1 MKRLLSPWHTVAVLV
16 AAGALAACEPAPPT
30 PKAASVPGAAAPS
43 SASTSAPV
51 SAPASS
57 TGAVQGLGDDAA
69 MVAASA
75 EKAQTLP
82 SNAAPDTSA
91 SPLAELKQYVGTYP
105 SDSNVSFLEQGV
117 LADRLKLML
126 GKEYSTLLSNLRTV
140 SPLTEDA
147 GRWFITGN
155 RPHEGGTEAAAVVVD
170 AGKNAVRVW
179 MLHEGKVSEYQDPN
193 HITVPWP
200 KDVQTMQDNQKSLSK
215 G

>member
-30 PKAASVPGAAAPS
+30 PKAASVPGAAAPG
-43 SASTSAPV
+43 SAS
-51 SAPASS
+51 ASS
-57 TGAVQGLGDDAA
+57 TSVPASTDGAVQGLGDDAA

-82 SNAAPDTSA
+82 SHAAPDAGA

-105 SDSNVSFLEQGV
+105 SDSNMSFLEQGV

-200 KDVQTMQDNQKSLSK
+200 KDVQTMQDNQKISSK

>member
-1 MKRLLSPWHTVAVLV
+1 
-16 AAGALAACEPAPPT
+16 
-30 PKAASVPGAAAPS
+30 
-43 SASTSAPV
+43 
-51 SAPASS
+51 
-57 TGAVQGLGDDAA
+57 

-82 SNAAPDTSA
+82 SHAAPDAGA

-105 SDSNVSFLEQGV
+105 SDSNMSFLEQGV

-200 KDVQTMQDNQKSLSK
+200 KDVQTMQDNQKISSK

>member
-30 PKAASVPGAAAPS
+30 PKAASVPGAAAPG
-43 SASTSAPV
+43 SAS
-51 SAPASS
+51 ASS
-57 TGAVQGLGDDAA
+57 TFVPASTDGAVQGLGDDAA

-82 SNAAPDTSA
+82 SHAAPDAGA

-105 SDSNVSFLEQGV
+105 SDSNMSFLEQGV

-200 KDVQTMQDNQKSLSK
+200 KDVQTMQDNQKSSSK